1 MEVLYFFGFVFALIL
16 FWDSVFIVQ
25 SQTAAII
32 ERFGKYQLVAHEG
45 LNFKIPFI
53 DRIVTRRNLKI
64 MQQDI
69 EVETKTRDNVFVK
82 TKVSV
87 QYQIIKD
94 KVSDSYYRLSD
105 PIAQIESY
113 IFDVVRS
120 EIPKLTLDEVFE
132 SKDSVASAIKESLEE
147 SMDDF
152 GFMIIRS
159 LITDIDPDVKVKNSM
174 NEINAAERLRE
185 AALAK
190 AEAEKIGIVKQAEAH
205 AESKRLQGMG
215 MANQR
220 KEIALGLKASI
231 EDLKTTGIHND
242 EVLTILLITQHY
254 DALEAIS
261 KNSHSNTIMVPYSS
275 SNVTGMRDQIQ
286 EAILS
291 TAKAEVDM
299 QREGIK
305 KN

>member
-1 MEVLYFFGFVFALIL
+1 MLMMIVLGFIAIL
-16 FWDSVFIVQ
+16 LWDSVFIVQ
-25 SQTAAII
+25 SQTAAIV
-32 ERFGKYQLVAHEG
+32 ERFGKYLETAHEG
-45 LNFKIPFI
+45 LNFKLPFI
-53 DRIVTRRNLKI
+53 DRIVVRRNLKI

-69 EVETKTRDNVFVK
+69 EVETKTKDNVFVK

-87 QYQIIKD
+87 QYQIIRD
-94 KVSDSYYRLSD
+94 KVSDSYYRLTD
-105 PIAQIESY
+105 PQAQIESY

-132 SKDSVASAIKESLEE
+132 SKDSVALAIKESLED

-152 GFMIIRS
+152 GFQIIRS
-159 LITDIDPDVKVKNSM
+159 LITDIDPDEKVKNSM
-174 NEINAAERLRE
+174 NEINAAERIRE

-190 AEAEKIGIVKQAEAH
+190 GEAEKIAIVKQAEAH

-220 KEIALGLKASI
+220 KEIAMGLKTSI
-231 EDLKTTGIHND
+231 EDLKSTGINND

-254 DALEAIS
+254 DALEAMS
-261 KNSHSNTIMVPYSS
+261 KNAQTNTIMVPYSS

-286 EAILS
+286 EAILA
-291 TAKAEVDM
+291 TAKAKSHV
-299 QREGIK
+299 
-305 KN
+305 